1 MKNKFLALPL
11 VFFVQVAC
19 AGDGIKTIDLNFT
32 GTVIQPSCT
41 ITFDNDAAN
50 KSIDFGSVDIS
61 DIRFLAKNE
70 VRNEY
75 SYSKTIG
82 SPIFRIKIKDCVPNT
97 LSTNSS
103 GKQFTI
109 SIAAGAGSEWVSGD
123 YMGGGLS
130 PTSGATDYAAKI
142 LVPAT
147 FPAEAAPTT
156 WKTLTAT
163 GVAGRTYPETGNM
176 GVISDMPVAFSDLIS
191 SGSGSSQ
198 SWLLPMKVALG
209 MENTLV
215 GAGTNAGTFS
225 VSAIMTVSYF

>member
-1 MKNKFLALPL
+1 MKNKLLTLSL
-11 VFFVQVAC
+11 VLFAHAAC

-50 KSIDFGSVDIS
+50 KSIDFGSVDVS
-61 DIRFLAKNE
+61 DIRFLAQNQ
-70 VRNEY
+70 VGNQY
-75 SYSKTIG
+75 SYSKTIDSDLFG
-82 SPIFRIKIKDCVPNT
+82 IKIKGCLPNT
-97 LSTNSS
+97 ISTNSS
-103 GKQFTI
+103 GKQFTL

-130 PTSGATDYAAKI
+130 PTSGASDYAAKI

-147 FPAEAAPTT
+147 FPAVAAPTS
-156 WKTLTAT
+156 WKTLTASGVT
-163 GVAGRTYPETGNM
+163 GRDYPDTGNM

-191 SGSGSSQ
+191 SGTGSSQ

-209 MENTLV
+209 MENTQV
-215 GAGTNAGTFS
+215 GAGTHAGAFS

>member
-11 VFFVQVAC
+11 ALFVQVAY
-19 AGDGIKTIDLNFT
+19 AGDGIRTIDLNFT

-50 KSIDFGSVDIS
+50 KSIDFGSVDVS
-61 DIRFLAKNE
+61 DIRFLAANQ
-70 VRNEY
+70 VGNQY
-75 SYSKTIG
+75 SYSKTID
-82 SPIFRIKIKDCVPNT
+82 SPVFGIKIKDCVPNT

-109 SIAAGAGSEWVSGD
+109 SIAAGAGSEWVIGD

-130 PTSGATDYAAKI
+130 PTSGASDYAAKI
-142 LVPAT
+142 MVPAT
-147 FPAEAAPTT
+147 FPTDAAPTT

-163 GVAGRTYPETGNM
+163 GVTGRTYPDTGNM
-176 GVISDMPVAFSDLIS
+176 GVISDMPVAFTDLVV

-209 MENTLV
+209 MESTVV
-215 GAGTNAGTFS
+215 GAGTNAGAFS
-225 VSAIMTVSYF
+225 VSAILTVSYF